1 MKQWQRYL
9 AELFGTFVLVFGGC
23 TGIAAALKV
32 SGAAPFNPSGP
43 AGANAIVLIAVPFAF
58 GLALMAALYA
68 FAEISGGHFNPIVSL
83 GLFLDRRL
91 SFEDLLGYWIFQ
103 FAGAILASLLML
115 IPFNHDVVKATA
127 TVPASNGQ
135 ALFLEIALSA
145 VFVLVILQ
153 STKSERFAGTAL
165 VSIPLTLLMIQFV
178 AIPFSGA
185 SVNPARSLGP
195 ALVGSEWTG
204 FWIYVVGPAAG
215 AIIGWLIYAVVIKG
229 DTDFRDDIQG
239 IRDEVK
245 PPSSSA
251 PTTAQSDPASESA
264 PPTG

>member
-1 MKQWQRYL
+1 VKQWQRYL

-32 SGAAPFNPSGP
+32 SGAAPFNPSGA
-43 AGANAIVLIAVPFAF
+43 AGVNIVVLLAVPFAF
-58 GLALMAALYA
+58 GLALMAGLYA
-68 FAEISGGHFNPIVSL
+68 FAEISGGHFNPAVSL

-135 ALFLEIALSA
+135 ALFLEIAFTTI
-145 VFVLVILQ
+145 FVLVILQ
-153 STKSERFAGTAL
+153 STKSERFGGSAL
-165 VSIPLTLLMIQFV
+165 VSIPLTLLAIHFA
-178 AIPFSGA
+178 AIPFSGS

-215 AIIGWLIYAVVIKG
+215 AILAWIIYTVVIKG
-229 DTDFRDDIQG
+229 DMDFRDDM
-239 IRDEVK
+239 RALRTEVR
-245 PPSSSA
+245 PPSG
-251 PTTAQSDPASESA
+251 PTSETA
-264 PPTG
+264 PPPSG